1 LPILDT
7 LDEDSK
13 MRVVPEGIA
22 ERLEAA
28 ALVFADHGFD
38 QTRIE
43 DLAEATGIPRATLY
57 YYFAGKED
65 ILAWLFRRMLVEVTE
80 AVAVAVSGEGTARD
94 RLEAVVVAKVEVM
107 GRHPATCRA
116 LIADL
121 GRAGRIPDIAAAIQ
135 AAFHHPVRRLLA
147 EGEADGTLRPVGD
160 PETTVSAVY
169 GAVTTAANHYLVADN
184 HLDTDRVATEVTAF
198 LLGGLA
204 ADVRTG
210 SDPAGEARS
219 APPGPEHQGRRPAR
233 GRK

>member
-28 ALVFADHGFD
+28 AQVFADHGFD

-65 ILAWLFRRMLVEVTE
+65 ILGWLLRRMLADVTG
-80 AVAVAVSGEGTARD
+80 AVGVAVSGEGTAHD
-94 RLEAVVVAKVEVM
+94 RLVAVVRAKLEVM
-107 GRHPATCRA
+107 ARHPATCRA

-121 GRAGRIPDIAAAIQ
+121 GRAGRIPDISSAIQ

-160 PETTVSAVY
+160 PETTASAVY
-169 GAVTTAANHYLVADN
+169 GAITTAANHYLVADN
-184 HLDTDRVATEVTAF
+184 RLDTDRVATEVTAF
-198 LLGGLA
+198 LLTGLCH
-204 ADVRTG
+204 DR
-210 SDPAGEARS
+210 SDPSVSRTTDGAR
-219 APPGPEHQGRRPAR
+219 PPKR
-233 GRK
+233 G

>member
-1 LPILDT
+1 
-7 LDEDSK
+7 

-28 ALVFADHGFD
+28 ARVFADHGFD

-43 DLAEATGIPRATLY
+43 DLAEATGVPRATLY

-65 ILAWLFRRMLVEVTE
+65 ILAWLFRQMLAEVTE

-94 RLEAVVVAKVEVM
+94 RLEAVVRAKVEVM
-107 GRHPATCRA
+107 ARHPATCRA

-147 EGEADGTLRPVGD
+147 DGEADGTLRPVGD

-169 GAVTTAANHYLVADN
+169 GAVTTAAAHYLVADN
-184 HLDTDRVATEVTAF
+184 TVEVDRVATEVTTI
-198 LLGGLA
+198 LLAGLGA
-204 ADVRTG
+204 GATTG
-210 SDPAGEARS
+210 SGPAGAARF
-219 APPGPEHQGRRPAR
+219 ARPGPEPQGRRPAR
-233 GRK
+233 GRR